1 MNMKTSGFDVHKAN
15 WMKYLLRRL
24 GDSANHSRRTQRS
37 LLLRRMMFNARKPL

>member
-1 MNMKTSGFDVHKAN
+1 MKTSGLDTTKAN

-24 GDSANHSRRTQRS
+24 GDTASHSRRTQRS